1 MSAKS
6 RVTGKTIQPANP
18 MQRSAG
24 ILLYRIED
32 TQLRVL
38 LAHPG
43 GPFWQHR
50 DDGAWTIP
58 KGLIEP
64 DETPEAAARREFQ
77 EELGMQANGPLLPLG
92 SIRQRSG
99 KQVEAFALEGDF
111 DPASLRSN
119 TFEIEWPPH
128 SGRKQI
134 YPEVDRAAW
143 MDLTLAR
150 TKILDGQRPLL
161 DRLETL
167 TAGVSPSAPK

>member
-1 MSAKS
+1 
-6 RVTGKTIQPANP
+6 

-24 ILLYRIED
+24 ILLYRFQD
-32 TQLRVL
+32 TQLEVL

-64 DETPEAAARREFQ
+64 DEIPDAAARREFE
-77 EELGMQANGPLLPLG
+77 EELGMPALGSLLPLG
-92 SIRQRSG
+92 TIRQRSG
-99 KQVEAFALEGDF
+99 KYVEAFALEGDF
-111 DPASLRSN
+111 DPATLRSN

-128 SGRKQI
+128 SGRMQT

-143 MDLTLAR
+143 MDLPLAR
-150 TKILDGQRPLL
+150 TKILDAQRPLL
-161 DRLETL
+161 DRLEAL
-167 TAGVSPSAPK
+167 AAAPSPSASK